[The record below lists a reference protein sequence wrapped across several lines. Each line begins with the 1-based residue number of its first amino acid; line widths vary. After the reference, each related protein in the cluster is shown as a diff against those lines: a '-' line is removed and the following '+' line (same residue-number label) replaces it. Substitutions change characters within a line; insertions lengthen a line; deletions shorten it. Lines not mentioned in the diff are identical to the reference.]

1 MNVIFGLSTEEIKS
15 NLKIKILL
23 CFILLTVPII
33 PSYLYRMDQAT
44 TTPSVNS
51 TDSTVT
57 YVFIQSVSNLSGRW
71 GSIFAPSHSNR
82 EFFNNASRTNKN
94 PDSNCSGAG
103 AQLDELNTKVGLL
116 LASKS
121 TIQLIFN
128 PFTGTLTDRWANLI
142 FCE

>member
-82 EFFNNASRTNKN
+82 EFNNASRTNKN

>member
-1 MNVIFGLSTEEIKS
+1 MSFLGILLRRS
-15 NLKIKILL
+15 NPIENINILL

-33 PSYLYRMDQAT
+33 PSYLYRMEQAT

-57 YVFIQSVSNLSGRW
+57 YALIQSVSNQT
-71 GSIFAPSHSNR
+71 
-82 EFFNNASRTNKN
+82 EFFNNASMANKS
-94 PDSNCSGAG
+94 PDSNCSEAG

-128 PFTGTLTDRWANLI
+128 PLTGTLTDRWANSI
-142 FCE
+142 FRE